1 VRLGNTARDY
11 KSGGQAAALH
21 KGSAERRA
29 TLVVLSGGTGVT
41 NEIGDFLDYLTF
53 ERNVSPN
60 TIIAYR
66 DDLESFTSFLCNDY
80 LTLGRDQLDLRRVDH
95 LAVRSYLAH
104 LSRRKLSRSS
114 VARHLSALR
123 TFFKYL
129 VREGVVD
136 ANPARTV
143 ATPKREKHLPAVLQ
157 TSDIALLLEQ
167 PDTST
172 TLGIRDAA
180 WIELLY
186 ASGLRISELT
196 GIDLDDVEL
205 RGRLVKVRGKGS
217 KERIVPFGTKAET
230 AIRAYLAVRGEL
242 IRDIEEQAMFV
253 NYRGERITTRSVRRL
268 FDGYVR
274 GASLRAGVSPH
285 TLRHSF
291 ATHLLNAGADLRG
304 IQELLGHASL
314 STTQKYTHLND
325 WQLIAVYKKAHP
337 RA

>member
-1 VRLGNTARDY
+1 
-11 KSGGQAAALH
+11 
-21 KGSAERRA
+21 
-29 TLVVLSGGTGVT
+29 VT

-60 TIIAYR
+60 TVIAYR
-66 DDLESFTSFLCNDY
+66 DDLESFIGFLCNDY
-80 LTLGRDQLDLRRVDH
+80 LSLGRDQLDFRRIDH

-104 LSRRKLSRSS
+104 LSRRKLARAS

-129 VREGVVD
+129 VREGVTE

-157 TSDIALLLEQ
+157 TSDVALLLEQ
-167 PDTST
+167 PDTSV
-172 TLGIRDAA
+172 TLGLRDAA
-180 WIELLY
+180 WLELLY
-186 ASGLRISELT
+186 ASGLRISELV
-196 GIDLDDVEL
+196 GVDLDDLEL
-205 RGRLVKVRGKGS
+205 RARLVKVHGKGS

-230 AIRAYLAVRGEL
+230 ALRAWLAVRGEL
-242 IRDIEEQAMFV
+242 VHDVDEQAVFV
-253 NYRGERITTRSVRRL
+253 NYRGQRITTRSVRRL
-268 FDGYVR
+268 FEDYVR
-274 GASLRAGVSPH
+274 DAALRAGVSPH

-291 ATHLLNAGADLRG
+291 ATHLLNAGADLRA

-325 WQLIAVYKKAHP
+325 WQLLAVYKKAHP

>member
-1 VRLGNTARDY
+1 M
-11 KSGGQAAALH
+11 
-21 KGSAERRA
+21 
-29 TLVVLSGGTGVT
+29 T

-60 TIIAYR
+60 TITAYR
-66 DDLESFTSFLCNDY
+66 DDLESFIGFLCNDY
-80 LTLGRDQLDLRRVDH
+80 LTMGRDQLDLRRVDH
-95 LAVRSYLAH
+95 LAIRSYLAH
-104 LSRRKLSRSS
+104 LSRRKLARAT

-123 TFFKYL
+123 TFFKFL
-129 VREGVVD
+129 VREELVE

-157 TSDIALLLEQ
+157 TSDVALLMEQ
-167 PDTST
+167 PDRTV

-180 WIELLY
+180 WLELLY

-196 GIDLDDVEL
+196 GIDLDDLEL
-205 RGRLVKVRGKGS
+205 RARLVKVRGKGS
-217 KERIVPFGTKAET
+217 KERIVPFGSKAE
-230 AIRAYLAVRGEL
+230 AALRAYLGVRGEL
-242 IRDIEEQAMFV
+242 VHDVEEQAVFV
-253 NYRGERITTRSVRRL
+253 NYRGQRITTRSVRRL
-268 FDGYVR
+268 FDDYVR
-274 GASLRAGVSPH
+274 DASLRAGVSPH
-285 TLRHSF
+285 TMRHSF

-325 WQLIAVYKKAHP
+325 WQLMAVYKKAHP